1 MVYPKYVLV
10 NKTGVDVS
18 CGGPELSQEV
28 AKHSSVYLSG
38 KFEKVRFRVDGYTWS
53 QDMDLKTIGV
63 SGELTL
69 SIEPGKAG
77 LRKATAS
84 VPYKFAPEKLQLGVK
99 IQTCSAPYQQCT
111 KIEIVPRFVV
121 VNQLNFPIV
130 LRQTGSE
137 KLQVF
142 RPHTEVEEE
151 KKETVD
157 LSWVFEK
164 N

>member
-84 VPYKFAPEKLQLGVK
+84 VPCKFAPRNSSWE
-99 IQTCSAPYQQCT
+99 S
-111 KIEIVPRFVV
+111 R
-121 VNQLNFPIV
+121 
-130 LRQTGSE
+130 
-137 KLQVF
+137 F
-142 RPHTEVEEE
+142 RPAQLPISSAL
-151 KKETVD
+151 KSKSYPD
-157 LSWVFEK
+157 L
-164 N
+164 